1 MTVTP
6 LQLVNAIAAMAN
18 GGTLY
23 QPSIVQNLQDAN
35 GNVIEEFEPR
45 IARSVV
51 ATAGEEVVLLLQ
63 EDMIVQGQNSLACR
77 CEPDSEWYDENLCD
91 PENYTAQFDR
101 DANADDEFHDWVQYR
116 VHVPYGYTF
125 NGGVCNPLEFE
136 SLNRS
141 ERYIPPLADAS
152 TIAFMQRAMRE
163 VVVSGTSSALMVPD
177 TPPLPYVNEAGKTGT
192 AEYCDDLA
200 FSQGLCVPGQ
210 WPAHAWY
217 VGYAPFEAP
226 EVVVIAFVYNGGEGS
241 AVAVPIVR
249 EVLDAY
255 FRLQDERRMTVQ

>member
-1 MTVTP
+1 VSAATLREGGLGIRDLYRWATAFGVGSELGIELPGELAGRMAEQDWKRRNYGESWSTGDTYNAAFGQGYVTVTP

-125 NGGVCNPLEFE
+125 NGGV
-136 SLNRS
+136 
-141 ERYIPPLADAS
+141 
-152 TIAFMQRAMRE
+152 
-163 VVVSGTSSALMVPD
+163 
-177 TPPLPYVNEAGKTGT
+177 
-192 AEYCDDLA
+192 
-200 FSQGLCVPGQ
+200 
-210 WPAHAWY
+210 
-217 VGYAPFEAP
+217 
-226 EVVVIAFVYNGGEGS
+226 
-241 AVAVPIVR
+241 
-249 EVLDAY
+249 
-255 FRLQDERRMTVQ
+255 